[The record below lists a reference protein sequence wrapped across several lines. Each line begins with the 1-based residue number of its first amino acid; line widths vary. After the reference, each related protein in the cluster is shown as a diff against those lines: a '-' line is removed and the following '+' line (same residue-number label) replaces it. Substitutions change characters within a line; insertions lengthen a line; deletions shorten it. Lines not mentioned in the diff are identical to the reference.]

1 MHTLHTVDNTNAL
14 FHSGIGG
21 FWMIYFLYHTFL
33 DKANNI
39 DKIFEIKWNKLL
51 LVSQQYPD
59 TNDSSFSA
67 SPSVCY
73 RELSSMGQETW
84 VTPTDN

>member
-39 DKIFEIKWNKLL
+39 NKIFEIKWNKLV
-51 LVSQQYPD
+51 LVSQ
-59 TNDSSFSA
+59 
-67 SPSVCY
+67 
-73 RELSSMGQETW
+73 
-84 VTPTDN
+84 